1 MFKIE
6 LTKKQKELCSEI
18 LNVIFPEGPIS
29 RIDIA
34 NKTGITPAT
43 VSFLTGI
50 MIEKNLLYELGES
63 YNETIKAG
71 RRKILLDV
79 SQEHSFFIGAEITES
94 FYSYVLTDNTG
105 KIFSKKIYSINTS
118 EIFITSDV
126 FIKNLLSFYKSL
138 TVPVSAI
145 GIALPGHYNCS
156 SKILTNNYTWKH
168 FDLKKII
175 DSVEIPIFL
184 KTT

>member
-50 MIEKNLLYELGES
+50 MIEKNLLYE
-63 YNETIKAG
+63 
-71 RRKILLDV
+71 
-79 SQEHSFFIGAEITES
+79 
-94 FYSYVLTDNTG
+94 
-105 KIFSKKIYSINTS
+105 
-118 EIFITSDV
+118 
-126 FIKNLLSFYKSL
+126 
-138 TVPVSAI
+138 
-145 GIALPGHYNCS
+145 
-156 SKILTNNYTWKH
+156 
-168 FDLKKII
+168 
-175 DSVEIPIFL
+175 
-184 KTT
+184 